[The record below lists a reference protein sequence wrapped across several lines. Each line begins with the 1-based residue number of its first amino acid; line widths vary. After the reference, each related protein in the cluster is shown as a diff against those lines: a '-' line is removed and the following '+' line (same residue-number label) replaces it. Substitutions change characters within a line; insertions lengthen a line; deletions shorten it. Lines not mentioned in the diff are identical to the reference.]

1 MFVGRASWNDS
12 LGRPLSIVA
21 VAVALSLH
29 MPPIPAQEDPERALL
44 DFDPGK
50 FTNPTTI
57 TNEFWPLKPGT
68 QFVYEGFTMEEGVRT
83 PHRIEIT
90 VTDLTK
96 IIGGVRALVIHEL
109 DYVED
114 AIEEAELAFRAQDDE
129 GNIWHLGE
137 YTEIYSE
144 IDYVGGRI
152 WMEGFPE
159 GARAGIMFPAQ
170 PQAGGPSMSQGFA
183 PAPYNWSDR
192 GRVTKTNE
200 QTEVA
205 AGSYDSVVVIEE
217 FNDEEPGAVQL
228 KYYAQG
234 VGVVRIGWGG
244 EDALQEEME
253 LIEHNQLDDE
263 AMQDIREQALEMETR
278 GYSYGLTPPLERI
291 SNQ

>member
-1 MFVGRASWNDS
+1 MSKGNPSAYDGRDRILLTAALAMGAALLMHS
-12 LGRPLSIVA
+12 PLA
-21 VAVALSLH
+21 
-29 MPPIPAQEDPERALL
+29 AQEDPESALVAL
-44 DFDPGK
+44 DPGQ
-50 FTNPTTI
+50 FTNPTAI
-57 TNEFWPLKPGT
+57 TNDYWPLKPGT

-114 AIEEAELAFRAQDDE
+114 AVEEAELAFRAQDDE

-152 WMEGFPE
+152 WMEGYPE
-159 GARAGIMFPAQ
+159 GARAGIMFPAE

-183 PAPYNWSDR
+183 PDPYNWSDR
-192 GRVTKTNE
+192 GRVSSIDE
-200 QTEVA
+200 QTTVA
-205 AGSYDSVVVIEE
+205 VGSYENVVVIEE
-217 FNDEEPGAVQL
+217 FNNEEPGAIQL
-228 KYYAQG
+228 KYYASG

-244 EDALQEEME
+244 DDALQEEME
-253 LIEHNQLDDE
+253 LIELNELDE
-263 AMQDIREQALEMETR
+263 VAMQEIRNQALEMEAR
-278 GYSYGLTPPLERI
+278 GYSYGLTPPLEQI
-291 SNQ
+291 